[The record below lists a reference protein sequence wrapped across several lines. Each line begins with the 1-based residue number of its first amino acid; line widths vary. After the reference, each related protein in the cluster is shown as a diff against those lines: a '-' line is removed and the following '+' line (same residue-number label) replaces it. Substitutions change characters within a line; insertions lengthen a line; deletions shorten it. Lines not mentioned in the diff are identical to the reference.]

1 MQNLVLHSLML
12 LLGLGL
18 LVKGAEWLVAGSSS
32 IARKYG
38 ISELIIG
45 LTVVGFGTSMP
56 ELIVNV
62 IASIHGEAGE
72 IVLGNVIGS
81 NIFNLLFILGISGL
95 IAPLLVQGSTV
106 AKEIPFS
113 FLAIV
118 VLMVLANDRFLFHS
132 KSDML
137 GRVDGIVFLTFF
149 CGFLFYIFRA
159 ARSDHHLQFES
170 GKIHGSSQAAIRI
183 VVGLAALIIGGKL
196 MVDGAVSIAEAMK
209 VSNKLIG
216 LTIVSAGTSLPEL
229 ATSIVAIRNGKA
241 DLAVGNVIGS
251 NIFNILFI
259 LGISVLIRPVT
270 YADDFNIDGWVL
282 IVSTVFLF
290 IAMFTGK
297 KRKVDRWEAVLFL
310 IAYLIYLIYLVY
322 KK

>member
-1 MQNLVLHSLML
+1 MGNIVLHVVLL
-12 LLGLGL
+12 LLGLAL
-18 LVKGAEWLVAGSSS
+18 LVKGAGWLVAGSSS

-56 ELIVNV
+56 EFIVNV
-62 IASIHGEAGE
+62 IASIHGEAGD
-72 IVLGNVIGS
+72 IVIGNVIGS
-81 NIFNLLFILGISGL
+81 NIFNLFLILGVSGL
-95 IAPLLVQGSTV
+95 IAPLVVQGSTI

-118 VLMVLANDRFLFHS
+118 VLMVLANDRLFFHS
-132 KSDML
+132 ENNEL
-137 GRVDGIVFLTFF
+137 GRLDGTVFLAFF
-149 CGFLFYIFRA
+149 VGFLFYIYRTA
-159 ARSDHHLQFES
+159 KSDQHLQFEP
-170 GKIHGSSQAAIRI
+170 GMVHGTGQAALRI
-183 VVGLAALIIGGKL
+183 IVGLAALIIGGKL
-196 MVDGAVSIAEAMK
+196 MVDGAVNIAEAMK

-229 ATSIVAIRNGKA
+229 ATSIVAIRKGKA

-251 NIFNILFI
+251 NIFNILLI
-259 LGISVLIRPVT
+259 LGISVLIRPVN
-270 YADDFNIDGWVL
+270 YAVDFNMDGWVL
-282 IVSTVFLF
+282 IVGTVFLF

-297 KRKVDRWEAVLFL
+297 KRKVDRWEAMLFL
-310 IAYLIYLIYLVY
+310 IAYLIYLLYLMY